1 MILDLKRLGYVLVVP
16 ELKHLL
22 VDLSVRLKAANE
34 VLQKQTNKQKN
45 LFAQVIVGRSYLM
58 LCEQ

>member
-1 MILDLKRLGYVLVVP
+1 MIVDLKHLGYVLVVP

-34 VLQKQTNKQKN
+34 VLEKQTNKQKKSICPSN
-45 LFAQVIVGRSYLM
+45 GRKKLSDVV
-58 LCEQ
+58 

>member
-22 VDLSVRLKAANE
+22 ADLSVRLKAANE
-34 VLQKQTNKQKN
+34 VLQKQTNKKIC
-45 LFAQVIVGRSYLM
+45 LPK
-58 LCEQ
+58 